1 MVEWHERLA
10 AQEQEQAGMIAG
22 RGARMAGRDARDESM
37 EDMEDMPEDNMT
49 IIDEEEFPIELTD
62 EQRQAFADWLSQ
74 RVDAILAHAT
84 GLREEDRSLLREYL
98 AATELEDIVSEWL
111 DAYSDPDNLA
121 DLAAQ
126 LRSEETEEA

>member
-1 MVEWHERLA
+1 MVEWHERPA
-10 AQEQEQAGMIAG
+10 SQGREHTGM
-22 RGARMAGRDARDESM
+22 MAGRVARDESM
-37 EDMEDMPEDNMT
+37 DDDDMEDMPEDNMT

-62 EQRQAFADWLSQ
+62 EQRQSFADWLSQ

>member
-1 MVEWHERLA
+1 MVEWHERPA
-10 AQEQEQAGMIAG
+10 AQEREHAG
-22 RGARMAGRDARDESM
+22 RMAGGVARDESM
-37 EDMEDMPEDNMT
+37 EDMTENNMT
-49 IIDEEEFPIELTD
+49 IDEEEFPIELTD

-84 GLREEDRSLLREYL
+84 GLSEEDRSLLREYL
-98 AATELEDIVSEWL
+98 SATELEDIVSEWL

>member
-1 MVEWHERLA
+1 MVEWHERPA
-10 AQEQEQAGMIAG
+10 VQEQEHTGMSAGG
-22 RGARMAGRDARDESM
+22 GARDESM
-37 EDMEDMPEDNMT
+37 EDMTEDNMT
-49 IIDEEEFPIELTD
+49 IMDDEEFPIELTD

-84 GLREEDRSLLREYL
+84 RLSEEDRSLLREYL
-98 AATELEDIVSEWL
+98 SATELEDIVSEWL

>member
-1 MVEWHERLA
+1 MVEWHEGPA
-10 AQEQEQAGMIAG
+10 AQEREHTGL
-22 RGARMAGRDARDESM
+22 MAGGATRDESM
-37 EDMEDMPEDNMT
+37 EEMTEDNMT
-49 IIDEEEFPIELTD
+49 NMTDEEEFPIELTD

-74 RVDAILAHAT
+74 RIDAILAHAT
-84 GLREEDRSLLREYL
+84 GLSEEDRSLLREYL
-98 AATELEDIVSEWL
+98 SATELEDIVSEWL